1 MGCQLYRRSFCLH
14 LSCLRV
20 AQEALSAEL
29 NQLGRDYDKGS
40 EEETSLNTAQKET
53 SNQTTVEHREIQ
65 R

>member
-1 MGCQLYRRSFCLH
+1 MN

>member
-1 MGCQLYRRSFCLH
+1 MGTIVQRLFLVLSFFFCV
-14 LSCLRV
+14 S
-20 AQEALSAEL
+20 QEALSAEL
-29 NQLGRDYDKGS
+29 NKLGMDYNKGS